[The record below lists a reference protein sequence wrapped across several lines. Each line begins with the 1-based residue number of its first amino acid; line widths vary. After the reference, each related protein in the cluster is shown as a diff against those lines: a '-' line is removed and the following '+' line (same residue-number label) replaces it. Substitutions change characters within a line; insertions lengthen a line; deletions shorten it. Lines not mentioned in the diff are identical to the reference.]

1 MTSLI
6 DFSKLSD
13 EEIGKLYVD
22 GLQVYEDQITIM
34 DFLRKKYIG
43 VRNDLHEIES
53 ELKKRNIKIKPVEK
67 ENE

>member
-1 MTSLI
+1 M
-6 DFSKLSD
+6 
-13 EEIGKLYVD
+13 E
-22 GLQVYEDQITIM
+22 
-34 DFLRKKYIG
+34 FLRKKYMG